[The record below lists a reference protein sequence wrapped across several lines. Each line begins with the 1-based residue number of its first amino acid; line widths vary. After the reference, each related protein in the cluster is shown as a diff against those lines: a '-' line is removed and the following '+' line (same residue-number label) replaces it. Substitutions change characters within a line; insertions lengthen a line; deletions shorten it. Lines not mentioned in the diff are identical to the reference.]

1 MMTQS
6 EEQDIT
12 PQEQQSATNKAGV
25 PPKELRDEF
34 YRYRPLLIHWLESL
48 AVDCYSISLH
58 HTERAGWHLLLIVSD
73 DHYETVLSNLHEMPK
88 ATLNKRI
95 DNDCPADLD

>member
-1 MMTQS
+1 MTQS
-6 EEQDIT
+6 KEQDIT
-12 PQEQQSATNKAGV
+12 SQEQDSATNKANV
-25 PPKELRDEF
+25 PPKELLDEF
-34 YRYRPLLIHWLESL
+34 NRYRPLLVHWLESL

-73 DHYETVLSNLHEMPK
+73 DHFETVLSNLHEMPE

-95 DNDCPADLD
+95 DNDCPADSD